1 MKKFKKGDKLYLEV
15 EFESYDKRDD
25 EVIMLR
31 IESSYDREFQE
42 FVNPKLLRK
51 DDLKNN

>member
-15 EFESYDKRDD
+15 EFESYDKWD